1 MSLNESSDRNR
12 PADSLQPPGVAIVGE
27 INPDIILE
35 GLPRDLAEGRELLAS
50 SCTLTLGGSS
60 AILAHNLAL
69 LGTAVTFSARVGDDG
84 FADMCLRELVRAGV
98 NLDRVV
104 RASGGSGTGVTVILP
119 LAETRRILTFPGAM
133 FELCLADLDLD
144 FIARAAHFHLSSLF
158 LHRKLFPDIPWLF
171 QQMKLRGL
179 TTSLDTNDDPE
190 DRWQGV
196 VEHILPNVD
205 ILFATEEEL
214 RGIAGVEQA
223 EAFIAPRV
231 PLLVVKRG
239 ARGAS
244 AFFAGR
250 RYDSPA
256 LRLHAVDAVGAG
268 DTFDAGFLHR
278 WLRRAPLEQCLAYG
292 NVAGGLSVT
301 RAGGTAAFR
310 DLAHRQSFFERHWQ
324 GGVLAPWR

>member
-1 MSLNESSDRNR
+1 MELNQNGDNNR
-12 PADSLQPPGVAIVGE
+12 PPGSLKRPDVAIVGE
-27 INPDIILE
+27 INPDLILD
-35 GLPRDLAEGRELLAS
+35 GLPRELAEDRELLATG
-50 SCTLTLGGSS
+50 CTLTLGGSS
-60 AILAHNLAL
+60 AIFAHNLAL
-69 LGTAVTFSARVGDDG
+69 LGTSVTFSARVGDDD

-98 NLDRVV
+98 NVDRVV

-119 LAETRRILTFPGAM
+119 LTQTRRILTFPGAM
-133 FELCLADLDLD
+133 SELCLDDLDLD
-144 FIARAAHFHLSSLF
+144 FIASASHFHLSSLF

-196 VEHILPNVD
+196 VERILPYVD
-205 ILFATEEEL
+205 VFFGTEEDL
-214 RGIAGVEQA
+214 RKIAGVEQA
-223 EAFIAPRV
+223 EEFLAPRV
-231 PLLVVKRG
+231 PVLAVKRG

-244 AFFAGR
+244 AFSAGR

-256 LRLHAVDAVGAG
+256 LRLDAVDAVGAG
-268 DTFDAGFLHR
+268 DTFDAGFLHQ
-278 WLRRAPLEQCLAYG
+278 WLRQAPIEQCLAYG

-301 RAGGTAAFR
+301 RVGGTTAFR

-324 GGVLAPWR
+324 EGVLAP